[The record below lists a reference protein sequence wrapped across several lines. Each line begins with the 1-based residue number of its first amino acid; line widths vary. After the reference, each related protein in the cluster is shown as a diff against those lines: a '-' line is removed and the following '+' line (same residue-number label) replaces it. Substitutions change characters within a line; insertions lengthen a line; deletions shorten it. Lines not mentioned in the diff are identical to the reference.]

1 MMLDTYS
8 MIDVILSFTYI
19 FALLVIKHVVNNV
32 KLRLLHTDLSGEKD
46 ARGFGNDF
54 RYSFWILGCQ
64 GIFGTEASIHINCH
78 TIKSMGFCYC

>member
-32 KLRLLHTDLSGEKD
+32 KLRLLHADLSGEKYV
-46 ARGFGNDF
+46 RGFGNDF
-54 RYSFWILGCQ
+54 RYSFWILGCPRY
-64 GIFGTEASIHINCH
+64 IWH
-78 TIKSMGFCYC
+78 